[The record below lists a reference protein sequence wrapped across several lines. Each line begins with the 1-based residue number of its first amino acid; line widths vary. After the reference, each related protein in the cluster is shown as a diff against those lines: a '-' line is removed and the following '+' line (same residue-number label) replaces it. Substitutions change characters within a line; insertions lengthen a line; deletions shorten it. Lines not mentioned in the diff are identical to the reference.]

1 MSRRWRTRSG
11 TTGEIRSP
19 MIPKITRWWIGEVVI
34 MMKMLW
40 GKTHRFITVAVLE
53 LLWLGYASAQ
63 LSTASLNGTIQD
75 QSGGVVPNA
84 TVVLTRTGTGVS
96 LNTVTDSAGRYS
108 FPILQ
113 PGVYTL
119 TAEAQGFKKVTQENI
134 ELQVGQVGEVNL
146 TLAVG
151 NVNQTVEVNAAP
163 PQLET
168 ESSSLGSVIDTQLTA
183 ELPLNGRNFVQ
194 LATLSPG
201 VNGTGYSVSGTIMSG
216 TRPDDRRPGT
226 EIFSNGNREGSND
239 FLYDGIDDNDRL
251 TLSIVLRPAVEAIRE
266 FKVQTNLFS
275 ADQGRNSGAVVDVV
289 TKSGTNDFHGSAFE
303 FLRNSAMDARSFFNV
318 KGTPFPSFR
327 YNQFGGSFGGPVVL
341 PEIGRAH
348 V

>member
-1 MSRRWRTRSG
+1 
-11 TTGEIRSP
+11 

-134 ELQVGQVGEVNL
+134 DLQVGQVGEVNL

-151 NVNQTVEVNAAP
+151 NVNQTVEVNAAS

-168 ESSSLGSVIDTQLTA
+168 ESSSLGSVVDTKLVQ
-183 ELPLNGRNFVQ
+183 ELPLNGRNFV
-194 LATLSPG
+194 
-201 VNGTGYSVSGTIMSG
+201 
-216 TRPDDRRPGT
+216 
-226 EIFSNGNREGSND
+226 
-239 FLYDGIDDNDRL
+239 
-251 TLSIVLRPAVEAIRE
+251 
-266 FKVQTNLFS
+266 
-275 ADQGRNSGAVVDVV
+275 
-289 TKSGTNDFHGSAFE
+289 
-303 FLRNSAMDARSFFNV
+303 
-318 KGTPFPSFR
+318 
-327 YNQFGGSFGGPVVL
+327 
-341 PEIGRAH
+341 
-348 V
+348 